1 MTFYVLRFTGMTPS
15 TEKKRAQFKRFI
27 QEVIEPETA
36 VQGIVGIGS
45 IATGRMRPDSDIDAI
60 IFLDP
65 FDYHIVPAEAIWDP
79 DTDTFHTIFSDN
91 ARLQQEGIPLDFLR
105 LDWREWRDS
114 AFNWP
119 EPRKAELSQG
129 WIVFDR
135 NGRLPQVIAQHT
147 AYDYDIRLQRLDEAI
162 IWLDQHLNWSKPQK
176 AWQSLGPLI
185 AHDRLQAAFHYLVDA
200 LFAYNSVW
208 RPWRNREMDA
218 LLQLAWLPKN
228 FAERALTAA
237 NAPNL
242 DYEGYE
248 ARIAAL
254 CSLFDEML
262 QQFVANGDYT
272 HVPID
277 QAFIRQS
284 EEPGRAWNMEEWSKF
299 RTVRKMSRKDT

>member
-1 MTFYVLRFTGMTPS
+1 MTPS
-15 TEKKRAQFKRFI
+15 TEKKRTQFKRFI

-36 VQGIVGIGS
+36 VQGIVGVGS

-91 ARLQQEGIPLDFLR
+91 ARLQQEGIPVDFLR
-105 LDWREWRDS
+105 LDWREWCDP

-129 WIVFDR
+129 WITFDR
-135 NGRLPQVIAQHT
+135 NGRLPQVIAQHS
-147 AYDYDIRLQRLDEAI
+147 AYDYDVRLQRLDEAI
-162 IWLDQHLNWSKPQK
+162 IWLDQHLNWSKPQE

-218 LLQLAWLPKN
+218 LLQLAWLPEN

-242 DYEGYE
+242 DYAGYE
-248 ARIAAL
+248 ARMAAL
-254 CSLFDEML
+254 RSLFDEML

-284 EEPGRAWNMEEWSKF
+284 EEPGRAWNMEEWNKF
-299 RTVRKMSRKDT
+299 RTVRKMSRKDS